1 MFEQTRLLRALA
13 KLQVAAGTSREQDE
27 QLLYVARNTR
37 VLKDSVE
44 FSKGGVGPELG
55 AARLVLALC
64 ELTAGTDGPRPL
76 MDALDRLF
84 TAAVVSIQSFLQ
96 RHSSRYTPALILNN
110 AAMRIRSKMQET
122 SLDSD
127 SSARSKS
134 ANPQLSSKDTGRTT
148 KPHRDMPLN
157 PSMPDISTSEIAR
170 RWESPTHTAVLVKD
184 AKAYADRLGHSTS
197 PIAYPL
203 TMAAVEKSSHGS
215 VLFVTREKSIFGTEC
230 LCLFDK
236 NGTHI
241 NLGSSEQW
249 REEDAFCAKALEVIA
264 EHLRLTQKFRETIRG
279 KD

>member
-27 QLLYVARNTR
+27 QLLHVAHKTR
-37 VLKDSVE
+37 LLKDSVE

-64 ELTAGTDGPRPL
+64 ELTVGTDGPRPL
-76 MDALDRLF
+76 MEALDRLF
-84 TAAVVSIQSFLQ
+84 KAAVISIESFLQ
-96 RHSSRYTPALILNN
+96 RPSSQYTPALILNN
-110 AAMRIRSKMQET
+110 AAMGIWVKMRQTNQEG
-122 SLDSD
+122 D
-127 SSARSKS
+127 SSSWS
-134 ANPQLSSKDTGRTT
+134 ETPV
-148 KPHRDMPLN
+148 N
-157 PSMPDISTSEIAR
+157 PSMPDISTSEITR
-170 RWESPTHTAVLVKD
+170 RWESSTHTAVLVKD

-197 PIAYPL
+197 PIAYPF
-203 TMAAVEKSSHGS
+203 TMAAVEKGNHGS

-230 LCLFDK
+230 LCLFDE

-264 EHLRLTQKFRETIRG
+264 EHLRLTQEFRETIRG